1 MSKPSGDAPL
11 VICELKHPM
20 GAYGCFRCID
30 SELLQKLSS
39 MFDKNKVEVFSVTV
53 GSQGTI
59 SKGDK
64 LNSMIFFTFLHEN
77 NICFKIFY
85 TEAAF
90 IEECVNVKIL
100 ETIPSVEAEEQ
111 AVGEQPTFLQKFT
124 TYYEYQYET
133 AAGAQKNFAFV
144 LEFTDNVEIE
154 KVEKEHSDS
163 KIKRISTKRIY
174 IILNQFCNNEITM
187 EQKTSKKLHDEILGA
202 LEIINSHG
210 YGHYDAHL
218 GNVVDCGELSE
229 PQYKLIDFGNMRPTM
244 QYYKN
249 AHSDKL
255 FFEARIEGLPK
266 SGGNKRKRSRS
277 TRRKR
282 SRSTRRKRSRINKR
296 KRSRSTKRSA

>member
-53 GSQGTI
+53 GSQGAI
-59 SKGDK
+59 SKSDK

-77 NICFKIFY
+77 NICFKIFF

-90 IEECVNVKIL
+90 VEEYVNVKIL
-100 ETIPSVEAEEQ
+100 ETIPSVEAGEQ
-111 AVGEQPTFLQKFT
+111 AVVGEQPNFLQKFT

-133 AAGAQKNFAFV
+133 AAGAQKNFAFA
-144 LEFTDNVEIE
+144 LEFTDNIE
-154 KVEKEHSDS
+154 ML
-163 KIKRISTKRIY
+163 KIERSGGVKRISTKRIY
-174 IILNQFCNNEITM
+174 IVLNKFCNNKLTM
-187 EQKTSKKLHDEILGA
+187 EQKTSKKLYDEILGA
-202 LEIINSHG
+202 LEILNSHG

-255 FFEARIEGLPK
+255 FFETRIEGLPK
-266 SGGNKRKRSRS
+266 SGGDKRNAKLKRS
-277 TRRKR
+277 KR
-282 SRSTRRKRSRINKR
+282 NQRT
-296 KRSRSTKRSA
+296 TKRSAKRSAKRSGSKTL

>member
-20 GAYGCFRCID
+20 GIYGCFRCID

-53 GSQGTI
+53 GSQGAI
-59 SKGDK
+59 SKDDK
-64 LNSMIFFTFLHEN
+64 LNSMNFFTFLHEN
-77 NICFKIFY
+77 NICFKIFF

-90 IEECVNVKIL
+90 IEEYVNVKIL
-100 ETIPSVEAEEQ
+100 ETIPSVEAGEE
-111 AVGEQPTFLQKFT
+111 AVVGEQPNFLQKFT

-154 KVEKEHSDS
+154 RRSAIT
-163 KIKRISTKRIY
+163 IKRINTKRIY
-174 IILNQFCNNEITM
+174 VVLNKFCNNEITI
-187 EQKTSKKLHDEILGA
+187 EQITSKKFHDEILGA
-202 LEIINSHG
+202 LEVLNSHG
-210 YGHYDAHL
+210 YGHADAHL

-255 FFEARIEGLPK
+255 FFEARIEGVPK

-277 TRRKR
+277 AKR
-282 SRSTRRKRSRINKR
+282 NK
-296 KRSRSTKRSA
+296 RSTKRSRSNKRF

>member
-11 VICELKHPM
+11 VICERKHPM

-39 MFDKNKVEVFSVTV
+39 MFDEKKVAVFSVTV
-53 GSQGTI
+53 GPQEAI
-59 SKGDK
+59 SKSDN

-111 AVGEQPTFLQKFT
+111 AVAGEQPNFLQKFT

-154 KVEKEHSDS
+154 KERFGS

-174 IILNQFCNNEITM
+174 IVLNKFCNN
-187 EQKTSKKLHDEILGA
+187 
-202 LEIINSHG
+202 
-210 YGHYDAHL
+210 
-218 GNVVDCGELSE
+218 
-229 PQYKLIDFGNMRPTM
+229 
-244 QYYKN
+244 
-249 AHSDKL
+249 
-255 FFEARIEGLPK
+255 
-266 SGGNKRKRSRS
+266 
-277 TRRKR
+277 
-282 SRSTRRKRSRINKR
+282 
-296 KRSRSTKRSA
+296 

>member
-20 GAYGCFRCID
+20 GIYGCFRCID

-53 GSQGTI
+53 GSQGAI
-59 SKGDK
+59 SKDDK
-64 LNSMIFFTFLHEN
+64 LNSMNFFTFLHEN
-77 NICFKIFY
+77 NICFKIFF

-90 IEECVNVKIL
+90 VEEYVNVKIL
-100 ETIPSVEAEEQ
+100 ETIPSVEAGEQ
-111 AVGEQPTFLQKFT
+111 AVVGEQPNFLQKFT

-154 KVEKEHSDS
+154 KERFGS

-174 IILNQFCNNEITM
+174 IILNKFCNNEMTIEQITS
-187 EQKTSKKLHDEILGA
+187 EKFHDEILGA
-202 LEIINSHG
+202 LEVLNSHG
-210 YGHYDAHL
+210 YGHADAHL

-255 FFEARIEGLPK
+255 FFEARIEGVPK
-266 SGGNKRKRSRS
+266 SGGNKR
-277 TRRKR
+277 
-282 SRSTRRKRSRINKR
+282 NKR
-296 KRSRSTKRSA
+296 KRSRSAKRNKRSTKRTRSRSNKRF

>member
-30 SELLQKLSS
+30 SELLQKLSD
-39 MFDKNKVEVFSVTV
+39 MFRENKVEVFSVV
-53 GSQGTI
+53 GSQGAI
-59 SKGDK
+59 SKSDR

-100 ETIPSVEAEEQ
+100 ETIPSVEAGEQ
-111 AVGEQPTFLQKFT
+111 AVAGEQPNFLQKFT

-154 KVEKEHSDS
+154 RRSAIT
-163 KIKRISTKRIY
+163 IKRINTKRIY
-174 IILNQFCNNEITM
+174 VVLNKFCNNEITI
-187 EQKTSKKLHDEILGA
+187 EQITSKKFHDEILGA
-202 LEIINSHG
+202 LEVLNSHG
-210 YGHYDAHL
+210 YGHADAHL
-218 GNVVDCGELSE
+218 SNIVDCGELSE

-255 FFEARIEGLPK
+255 FFESRIEGVPK
-266 SGGNKRKRSRS
+266 SGGNKRINKRSRS
-277 TRRKR
+277 TRRNKRNRNKR
-282 SRSTRRKRSRINKR
+282 SRTRSGFK
-296 KRSRSTKRSA
+296 TP

>member
-1 MSKPSGDAPL
+1 
-11 VICELKHPM
+11 
-20 GAYGCFRCID
+20 
-30 SELLQKLSS
+30 
-39 MFDKNKVEVFSVTV
+39 MFDKNKVEVFSVTA
-53 GSQGTI
+53 GSQGAI
-59 SKGDK
+59 SKSDK

-90 IEECVNVKIL
+90 IEEYANVKIL
-100 ETIPSVEAEEQ
+100 ETIPSVEAGEQ
-111 AVGEQPTFLQKFT
+111 AVGEQPNFLQKFT

-154 KVEKEHSDS
+154 TERRSAS

-174 IILNQFCNNEITM
+174 IILNKFCNNEITI
-187 EQKTSKKLHDEILGA
+187 EQITSEKFHDEILGA
-202 LEIINSHG
+202 LEVLNSHG
-210 YGHYDAHL
+210 YGHADTHL

-229 PQYKLIDFGNMRPTM
+229 PQYMLIDFGNMRPTM

-255 FFEARIEGLPK
+255 FFEARIKGVPK
-266 SGGNKRKRSRS
+266 SGGNKRIN
-277 TRRKR
+277 
-282 SRSTRRKRSRINKR
+282 KRSRINN
-296 KRSRSTKRSA
+296 KRSRSTKRNKSKRIRSAKKRF